1 MCVCVCVYVCMCA
14 CVLNNKRISNLNP
27 KHTGLF
33 ANLIIPGGDKF
44 AQQLYRDNECPD
56 KKNVKQTFLL
66 LVN

>member
-1 MCVCVCVYVCMCA
+1 MMQFDAEVFNIEY
-14 CVLNNKRISNLNP
+14 LLNP
-27 KHTGLF
+27 KHTGIF

-44 AQQLYRDNECPD
+44 AHQLYRDNECPD

>member
-1 MCVCVCVYVCMCA
+1 MGSVCCEVE
-14 CVLNNKRISNLNP
+14 RSNFSVKIITVNP

>member
-1 MCVCVCVYVCMCA
+1 MNSAAVSKKLKTNQRVQ
-14 CVLNNKRISNLNP
+14 VLNPN
-27 KHTGLF
+27 HTGLF